1 MKRDNI
7 IIGSRGSKL
16 AIIYAEKVKSEISKF
31 YSGKIEIR
39 KIITSGDQNQNERL
53 SSMGGKGMFSTDIEK
68 ELLENKID
76 IAVHALKDMP
86 SADTNGLTTNC
97 FLKRNSPNEILIS
110 KNLKF
115 NDLKQ
120 GSVIGT
126 SSFRREYQLRNVR
139 ADLVYKLIRGNVDT
153 RIKKLE
159 NNNEYDAIILSKAG
173 IDSLNLQNKIT
184 DEFDVAK
191 LVPCAGQG
199 IIAIQCNEN
208 NQDILRLIEKINDK
222 QTRIIANTE
231 REVLKIL
238 EGDCDTAIGVF
249 AIIKNNK
256 IELTAELFSVDGKS
270 RFFIKE
276 DDDIENHMILA
287 KKIAGDLKIKSKGSY
302 KG

>member
-39 KIITSGDQNQNERL
+39 KIITTGDQNQNERL
-53 SSMGGKGMFSTDIEK
+53 SSMGGKGMFSTNIEK

-86 SADTNGLTTNC
+86 SADTKGLTTNC

-159 NNNEYDAIILSKAG
+159 NDEYDAIILSKAG
-173 IDSLNLQNKIT
+173 INSLNLQNKIT
-184 DEFDVAK
+184 DEFDVSK

-249 AIIKNNK
+249 ATIKNNK